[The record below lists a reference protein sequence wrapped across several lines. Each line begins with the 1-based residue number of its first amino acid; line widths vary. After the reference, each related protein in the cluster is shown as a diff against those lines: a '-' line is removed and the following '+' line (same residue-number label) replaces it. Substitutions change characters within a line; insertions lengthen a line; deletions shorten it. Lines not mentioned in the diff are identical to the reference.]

1 MKTQQTKR
9 TDRLK
14 DPVTESRIREKGREQ
29 REAAERGRSVAFYA
43 KEIAK
48 RVLNPVRKSPK
59 VSR

>member
-9 TDRLK
+9 PGRLN

-29 REAAERGRSVAFYA
+29 REAAEEGRTVGFYA